1 MESLEQLRA
10 IWDGH
15 HIHVAEAEEVPL
27 AGVDTERDL
36 EVVKSFLSGSS

>member
-10 IWDGH
+10 IWHGH
-15 HIHVAEAEEVPL
+15 GIHVAEALEVPL

-36 EVVKSFLSGSS
+36 EMVKSYLS